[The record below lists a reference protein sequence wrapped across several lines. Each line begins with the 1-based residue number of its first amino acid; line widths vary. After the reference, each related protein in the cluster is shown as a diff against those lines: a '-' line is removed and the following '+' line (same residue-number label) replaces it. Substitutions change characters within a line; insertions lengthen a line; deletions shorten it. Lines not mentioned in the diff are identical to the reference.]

1 MVIVMEQ
8 SALSARRRRFIAARA
23 GLLRTSTTWSRAS
36 ATSLPLG
43 RHFREGGILMDAPRR
58 GRVCIPMLPW
68 TPSIGM
74 N

>member
-1 MVIVMEQ
+1 MVIVMEH
-8 SALSARRRRFIAARA
+8 AAPSARRRGFITALA

-43 RHFREGGILMDAPRR
+43 RHSREGGILMDAPRR
-58 GRVCIPMLPW
+58 GRVCIPMLPSM
-68 TPSIGM
+68 PSIGM